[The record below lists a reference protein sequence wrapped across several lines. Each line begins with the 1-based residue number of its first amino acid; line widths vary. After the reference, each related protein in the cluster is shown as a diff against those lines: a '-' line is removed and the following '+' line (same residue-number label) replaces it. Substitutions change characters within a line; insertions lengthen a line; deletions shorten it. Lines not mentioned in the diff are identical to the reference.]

1 MLHAVIMAGGS
12 GTRLWPESR
21 TSRPKQFMRI
31 EGDRTLLQ
39 AAVDRLGPIVPLDR
53 IVIATRRDLASQ
65 AQEQLSQLPREAILA
80 EPCPRNTAPC
90 IGLAAIR
97 IVRGDPE
104 GTMVVLPADQIISPP
119 EAFQAAVRLAEAIV
133 DDDPRRLVTFGIRP
147 TYPATG
153 FGYIERG
160 EPLRLPTTWSQEKG
174 TGSVANRVPVT
185 EDTTSDGACPPIADA
200 PTAVHRVL
208 RFHEKPALA
217 KAQEYVEAG
226 RFSWNAG
233 IFVWKARTILDALAR
248 FRPEIHAQL
257 MRIAE
262 AADGPRS
269 FEVLQREF
277 AAMEKVSIDYAVM
290 EKAEEV
296 VVVEP
301 AFQWDD
307 VGGWLALE
315 RYRPRDEQGN
325 VTDAERH
332 VAINSS
338 GVLLRVADP
347 GHLVVVAGVEDLV
360 VVVTPDAT
368 LVANKRDEKSIAA
381 ITEELR
387 KRGWTEYL

>member
-21 TSRPKQFMRI
+21 TSRPKQFMQI
-31 EGDRTLLQ
+31 EDERTLLQ
-39 AAVDRLGPIVPLDR
+39 ATVDRLGPIVPLER
-53 IVIATRRDLASQ
+53 IVIATRRDLAGQ

-97 IVRGDPE
+97 IARDDPE

-160 EPLRLPTTWSQEKG
+160 EPLHLPATLPG
-174 TGSVANRVPVT
+174 
-185 EDTTSDGACPPIADA
+185 DT
-200 PTAVHRVL
+200 TAVHRVL

-233 IFVWKARTILDALAR
+233 IFVWKARTILEALAR
-248 FRPEIHAQL
+248 FRPEIHAHL

-262 AADGPRS
+262 AADGPQS

-290 EKAEEV
+290 EKADEV

-301 AFQWDD
+301 TFQWDD

-315 RYRPRDEQGN
+315 RYRPRDERGN

-332 VAINSS
+332 VAINAS

>member
-21 TSRPKQFMRI
+21 ASRPKQFMRI

-39 AAVDRLGPIVPLDR
+39 AAVDRLGALVPLER
-53 IVIATRRDLASQ
+53 VVIATRRDLAGETQS
-65 AQEQLSQLPREAILA
+65 QLSQLPRGAILA

-97 IVRGDPE
+97 IVRDDPE
-104 GTMVVLPADQIISPP
+104 GTMVILPADQIISPP
-119 EAFQAAVRLAEAIV
+119 EAFQDAVRFAAALV

-160 EPLRLPTTWSQEKG
+160 EPLSLPQEKG
-174 TGSVANRVPVT
+174 TGSVANRVQPT
-185 EDTTSDGACPPIADA
+185 EGVTSDGACPPGDPGA
-200 PTAVHRVL
+200 PAAATAVHRVV
-208 RFHEKPALA
+208 RFHEKPARA
-217 KAQEYVEAG
+217 VAEQYVAAG

-233 IFVWKARTILDALAR
+233 IFVWRARTILDALAR
-248 FRPEIHAQL
+248 FRPEIHARL
-257 MRIAE
+257 VRIGDAV
-262 AADGPRS
+262 DGPQFS
-269 FEVLQREF
+269 EVLEREF

-290 EKAEEV
+290 ERAEEV

-315 RYRPRDEQGN
+315 RYRPRDERGN
-325 VTDAERH
+325 VADAERH
-332 VAINSS
+332 MAINSS
-338 GVLLRVADP
+338 GILLRVDDP

-368 LVANKRDEKSIAA
+368 LIANKHDEKSIAA

>member
-1 MLHAVIMAGGS
+1 MLYAVIMAGGS

-21 TSRPKQFMRI
+21 ASRPKQFMRI
-31 EGDRTLLQ
+31 EGERTLLQ
-39 AAVDRLGPIVPLDR
+39 ATVDRLGPLVPLER
-53 IVIATRRDLASQ
+53 IVIATRRDLAGQ
-65 AQEQLSQLPREAILA
+65 AQEQLSQLPRGAILA

-97 IVRGDPE
+97 IVRDDPE

-119 EAFQAAVRLAEAIV
+119 EAFQDAVRLAAALV
-133 DDDPRRLVTFGIRP
+133 DEDPRRLVTFGIRP

-160 EPLRLPTTWSQEKG
+160 EPLSLLAKTG
-174 TGSVANRVPVT
+174 TGSAADRTPLT
-185 EDTTSDGACPPIADA
+185 KEATSGGACPLFALA
-200 PTAVHRVL
+200 AVHRVL
-208 RFHEKPALA
+208 RFHEKPARA
-217 KAQEYVEAG
+217 VAEEYVAAA

-233 IFVWKARTILDALAR
+233 IFIWRARTILDALAR
-248 FRPEIHAQL
+248 FRPEIHARL

-262 AADGPRS
+262 AAESPK
-269 FEVLQREF
+269 FAEVLDREF

-290 EKAEEV
+290 ERAEEV

-315 RYRPRDEQGN
+315 RYRPRDQRGN

-332 VAINSS
+332 LQINSA
-338 GVLLRVADP
+338 GNILRVEAP

-368 LVANKRDEKSIAA
+368 LIADKRDEKSIAA
-381 ITEELR
+381 VTEELR